1 MILDTEGG
9 PIESLVREWA
19 ITRITH
25 GEELLQEFDALPNDV
40 EKWRW
45 IIKNHSKGIVI
56 MLDNDDTYGIIE
68 NIDDDDEDASLR
80 FQFDDFVGDDGGIFK
95 LFRALGIRCEGV

>member
-56 MLDNDDTYGIIE
+56 MLDNDDIYGVMGGT
-68 NIDDDDEDASLR
+68 DLR
-80 FQFDDFVGDDGGIFK
+80 FQFEDFLGDDYGLFK
-95 LFRALGIRCEGV
+95 LFLALGIRAEGV